1 MSSLKKFRIVSYGHA
16 THPTA
21 RVSGEVARCQKTAA
35 ARTFLGGVYDFMI
48 MIFRSRRPSAQAR
61 GRRPGVLLPGG
72 GSPALRRAGGAALS
86 PPSGRPSRTLRRK
99 KLADTA
105 LPVTRRGTGAGA
117 AATWPLS
124 RPTTRPPGRRPEA
137 PAGRIP
143 RFGPEFVIRLLGN
156 SSSYRLDCNPRK
168 PHSENP

>member
-48 MIFRSRRPSAQAR
+48 MIFRSRRPSARAR
-61 GRRPGVLLPGG
+61 GRRPGVLLPGD

-86 PPSGRPSRTLRRK
+86 PPSGRPGRTLRRK

-105 LPVTRRGTGAGA
+105 LPVTRRGTGAGGRCHSLLHTPSTCPQQPCQA
-117 AATWPLS
+117 GFLGSPHLAIRNTVGRANGGRGS
-124 RPTTRPPGRRPEA
+124 VSPPRRP
-137 PAGRIP
+137 RIKP
-143 RFGPEFVIRLLGN
+143 RRG
-156 SSSYRLDCNPRK
+156 
-168 PHSENP
+168 